1 MDAGLVPLLSLTP
14 QEPFCECVVPGAAS
28 TSRMRNRKSP
38 SFIPAGAAFILK
50 LSVHREQIT
59 VAQPGTHGPPA
70 SKTLPTLHLL
80 ISPRHLPKVGRG
92 EDAVSRMALTPSR

>member
-1 MDAGLVPLLSLTP
+1 MDAGLVPLPSLTP
-14 QEPFCECVVPGAAS
+14 QEPFCECVVPGAAL

-70 SKTLPTLHLL
+70 YKNAAHLA
-80 ISPRHLPKVGRG
+80 SPDLTQAFAK
-92 EDAVSRMALTPSR
+92 SRTG